1 MGFEGQAAGMGS
13 ILQATLDNP
22 TSTDAARRG
31 RPRLPARGRKLI
43 ASAIV
48 TASLLAALPGV
59 AVAQASSP
67 TSAQYQ
73 DQQRL
78 AQQRIH
84 QAATANPDPRVIG
97 ALPFTGDDLAPLAG
111 VALALVGAGIAL
123 QRLSRTA
130 KPDERS

>member
-1 MGFEGQAAGMGS
+1 
-13 ILQATLDNP
+13 LQAKLDKL
-22 TSTDAARRG
+22 TSTDTARRG

-43 ASAIV
+43 VSAIV
-48 TASLLAALPGV
+48 TTLLLVALPGA

-67 TSAQYQ
+67 TSAQYH

-78 AQQRIH
+78 AQQQIH
-84 QAATANPDPRVIG
+84 QAATANPDPRFIG
-97 ALPFTGDDLAPLAG
+97 TLPFTGDDLAPLAV

-123 QRLSRTA
+123 QRLSKTA